1 MALQFAKM
9 IKQKEL
15 KNEEENCIKTQH
27 MHLQLK
33 PEFNWTG
40 SSVKGSSN
48 VPQIMQSYVQKIKTL
63 LRETLANP
71 ALKGS
76 VWLMFQQQLLLANK

>member
-15 KNEEENCIKTQH
+15 KNEEKNCIKTQH

-33 PEFNWTG
+33 PEFN
-40 SSVKGSSN
+40 
-48 VPQIMQSYVQKIKTL
+48 
-63 LRETLANP
+63 
-71 ALKGS
+71 
-76 VWLMFQQQLLLANK
+76 